1 LSSTE
6 IINHVNTTLYNILR
20 ESLQPLAPDL
30 NITFGSPADE
40 DGSASD
46 SAPRLLV
53 FLYNIIED
61 PFSRNRPDEFR
72 GGNRL
77 LSFKRPLAVNL
88 YYMLTP
94 FSGPSGSTDAN
105 ARIRVQGHNMIALA
119 MRAFNDNGLI
129 NPKFFPADTT
139 LGESQVRI
147 SSVQM
152 NLEEITKIWSSF
164 NKPYRLSVCYE
175 VSVIRVQ
182 SEKVPKEVHVVERAA
197 FSSGTG
203 GSEGEFEVVPAI
215 GKRNLSKLKDKGWN
229 LNALRSDELGGIS
242 NVRPV
247 AVQPGMALSI
257 YGRNLK
263 DKKLRVKI
271 GDNIITDGRKI
282 DEEVDE
288 EVDKAISDSQEI
300 NETLLRTLLKTLL
313 GRLLGPATPIDE
325 AQVDEEVDKAISDS
339 QEINET
345 LLRTLLKTLLGRLL
359 GTSFRVI
366 SENLIKVK
374 ISPNEVPG
382 IKTLSLAAEEQEEAF
397 MATFEVVP
405 SVPRLIT
412 ITEVRPDKGVS
423 GDLITVYGINFT
435 ENARVSIGNA
445 EITKVTFVDSAQI
458 NIMIP
463 PGIPSAITEL
473 KVKTDQGTASIQFRI
488 L

>member
-313 GRLLGPATPIDE
+313 GRLLG
-325 AQVDEEVDKAISDS
+325 
-339 QEINET
+339 
-345 LLRTLLKTLLGRLL
+345 
-359 GTSFRVI
+359 TSFRVI
-366 SENLIKVK
+366 TENLIKVK
-374 ISPNEVPG
+374 IFPNEVPG
-382 IKTLSLAAEEQEEAF
+382 IKTLSLAAEEQEQEQEAY

-405 SVPRLIT
+405 SEPRLIT
-412 ITEVRPDKGVS
+412 ITEVRPDKGIS

-435 ENARVSIGNA
+435 EDARVSIGNA
-445 EITKVTFVDSAQI
+445 EITKVTFVDSTQI